1 MQNHLPDELAPF
13 DAAVRAHD
21 AALAAL
27 GLDIWVGS
35 EPTFT
40 NRHSTAPEWMNAALG
55 QDKQERAERLAA
67 LLARRSRGAVL
78 MRSVGRCY
86 PGEKVPRWSYGVLRE
101 RDGSPLWN
109 GPPDPLMLD
118 APAPSMPELEDFAQ
132 AFMSAA
138 AAAGFLTWP
147 VATSDDGSLRVLL
160 SEAGPA
166 RRRPAAEVLQRPSI
180 HSFCSPDGAVPDDLA
195 AEGHFLFLLGTDTCR
210 EAAVARVELPDLC
223 TPARLRTLLGVLA
236 QAARACALPA
246 LVLAG
251 YAPPLDATLAW
262 STVTPDPAVI
272 EVNMAPYASV
282 SDMLDATRTLFDS
295 AGDLGLDPFRL
306 WFNGDVADS
315 GGAGQITLG
324 GPSAAASPFLKAPQ
338 LLPRLVR
345 YVNRHPSLSYLFAHD
360 YIGACGQSARADE
373 RNREHVDELELALEL
388 LARARDVEPEH
399 IWRSLSPFLAD
410 IAGNT
415 HRAEINIE
423 KLWNPYLPGR
433 GCLGLVEFRA
443 LRMARSA
450 QQLAALAALL
460 RSVAAR
466 LALAE
471 FDEPLAYW
479 GAELH
484 DRYALPFFLQRDLQT
499 VFDDL
504 AAAGV
509 GLDAALRELLV
520 DDEFRVFGR
529 VACGG
534 VELTIRRALEF
545 WPLVG
550 DAASQESGTSR
561 LVDSSNARLELCL
574 RARPGAD
581 PGELAGWRVAAHGVA
596 LPMQSGSDAAGAA
609 RVFGLRYRRYQP
621 ALGLHP
627 GLPAHGPIEMTLW
640 HPDLGQA
647 LAISLHEWRT
657 DNLPYDG
664 LPKHHGD
671 AGERRA
677 ARVQAVA
684 AAPPAQLRVPPRA
697 AMSRCC
703 LDLRWL

>member
-1 MQNHLPDELAPF
+1 MQNQLPDELAPF

-21 AALAAL
+21 AALRAK

-40 NRHSTAPEWMNAALG
+40 NRHSTMPEWMSAALG
-55 QDKQERAERLAA
+55 EDKQERAERLAA
-67 LLARRSRGAVL
+67 LLARRTPGAVL
-78 MRSVGRCY
+78 LRSVGRCY

-101 RDGSPLWN
+101 RDGSMLWD

-118 APAPSMPELEDFAQ
+118 EVPPTPDLAALVE
-132 AFMSAA
+132 AFMTAA
-138 AAAGFLTWP
+138 AAAGLYATP
-147 VATSDDGSLRVLL
+147 VTDCADDEMRVLL
-160 SEAGPA
+160 SEQTVA
-166 RRRPAAEVLQRPSI
+166 RRPPPAEALLRPSI
-180 HSFCSPDGAVPDDLA
+180 HSYCSPDGAVPDELA
-195 AEGHFLFLLGTDTCR
+195 AAGHFLFQFGLETCR
-210 EAAVARVELPDLC
+210 EVPVARVELPDLR
-223 TPARLRTLLGVLA
+223 TPARLRALLPMLADAA
-236 QAARACALPA
+236 QAAQLKA

-251 YAPPLDATLAW
+251 YAPPVDARLAW
-262 STVTPDPAVI
+262 TTVTPDPAVI
-272 EVNMAPYASV
+272 EVNMAPFGSV
-282 SDMLDATRTLFDS
+282 SAMLVATRRLYDS
-295 AGDLGLDPFRL
+295 AASMGLDPFRL

-324 GPSAAASPFLKAPQ
+324 GPSALESPFLKAPK

-388 LARARDVEPEH
+388 ITREDDAEPEQ

-443 LRMARSA
+443 LRMSKSA
-450 QQLAALAALL
+450 EQLAALAALF

-466 LALAE
+466 LALRE

-484 DRYALPFFLQRDLQT
+484 DRYALPFFLQRDLQS

-509 GLDAALRELLV
+509 GLDGPLRDMLV
-520 DDEFRVFGR
+520 EDQFRVYGH
-529 VACGG
+529 VEIGG
-534 VELTIRRALEF
+534 VQLVIRRALEF

-574 RARPGAD
+574 RPLPGAD
-581 PGELAGWRVAAHGVA
+581 AAELAAWRVAAHGVA
-596 LPMQSGSDAAGAA
+596 LPMQSGSDASGPA

-621 ALGLHP
+621 SLGLHP
-627 GLPAHGPIEMTLW
+627 SLPAHGPIELTLW
-640 HPDLGQA
+640 HPVSGKA

-664 LPKHHGD
+664 LPKGHGD

-677 ARVQAVA
+677 ARVLGVES
-684 AAPPAQLRVPPRA
+684 AAPERLRVPPRA